1 MRHLAAIA
9 VVLGLASTGFAETW
23 TVDDDGP
30 ADFNNIQ
37 AAVDAAS
44 DGDVI
49 VVSPG
54 VYTSTNNAI
63 VIIENKLLTLQSS
76 HGPERTIIDGVGKQ
90 QGMRILSCS
99 PEIAGFTIRNCI
111 GYEGGGI
118 YCIGSSPLIFNCI
131 ITENRGLYFGGGI
144 CCEAASSA
152 NIINCVISNNYGET
166 YGGGGI
172 YCYASPFFAVSNS
185 LITGN
190 YGAGQGGG
198 ILAILGTVRISNCTV
213 SHNTTL
219 AYGGSGIHCL
229 VAQAIIDTC
238 EISNNSGGNAGCAF
252 YGLYGNGQST
262 ISLSEVCGNL
272 PDQISGVEWS
282 DEGGNTIADDCLLCD
297 GDINQDGQIGVD
309 DLLEAIAGWQNP
321 YTVDDLL
328 LVISEWNTTCP

>member
-1 MRHLAAIA
+1 LITCA
-9 VVLGLASTGFAETW
+9 VVLGYAANASAETW

-30 ADFNNIQ
+30 ADFDNIQ
-37 AAVDAAS
+37 SAVEAAS
-44 DGDVI
+44 DGDEI

-54 VYTSTNNAI
+54 VYTSTNDAI

-76 HGPERTIIDGVGKQ
+76 EGPEETIIDGVGKQ

-99 PEIAGFTIRNCI
+99 PEISGFTIRNCI

-118 YCIGSSPLIFNCI
+118 YCIGSNALISNCI
-131 ITENRGLYFGGGI
+131 ITENRSLYFGGGI
-144 CCEAASSA
+144 CCEASSSA
-152 NIINCVISNNYGET
+152 NITNCVISNNYGEG

-172 YCYASPFFAVSNS
+172 YCYASPFVTVSNC

-190 YGAGQGGG
+190 FGGGQGGG
-198 ILAILGTVRISNCTV
+198 ILAILCTVSISNCTV
-213 SHNTTL
+213 SHNITQVV
-219 AYGGSGIHCL
+219 GGSGIHCL

-282 DEGGNTIADDCLLCD
+282 DEGGNTIADDCMMCN
-297 GDINQDGQIGVD
+297 GDITGDGHVGVD
-309 DLLEAIAGWQNP
+309 DLLAVIASWNDP
-321 YTVDDLL
+321 YTVNDLL
-328 LVISEWNTTCP
+328 TVIANWGACP